1 MSGLLCTTCPG
12 PLFIGDSRQVN
23 TAVFHKIFF
32 NLLPEAQ
39 IGGLGEQA
47 AGDLL
52 GKSLLFIIWVADRH
66 VQDSVLQALVFT
78 VWMGLDHQGSP
89 NLKSLGRQAG
99 NIGSFS
105 EVIELDKVMLCFDF
119 AE

>member
-1 MSGLLCTTCPG
+1 M
-12 PLFIGDSRQVN
+12 
-23 TAVFHKIFF
+23 FHKIFF